1 MPKVFVVGA
10 TGAVGKT
17 LVKELLKKEEF
28 TEIVTFG
35 RREIPE
41 KELETVAEENRA
53 RLTQEIISDFGA
65 LPDSPSDQD
74 KFAGFDAGFCC
85 LGTTRKIAGS
95 DEAFRRIDYDYV
107 ANIAQVAKDK
117 GCEHFLYVSS
127 IGADKT
133 SWFLYPRTKG
143 EIEAKLES
151 IGFSKLSIFR
161 PSVLDRGE
169 DARFVEKLGAPL
181 MNFIPKYK
189 TMPLGKL
196 SQVMMSK
203 CLQPDEKEVLIME
216 NPAIHHFADSN
227 L

>member
-74 KFAGFDAGFCC
+74 KFAGFCC

-107 ANIAQVAKDK
+107 ANIAQVAK
-117 GCEHFLYVSS
+117 
-127 IGADKT
+127 
-133 SWFLYPRTKG
+133 
-143 EIEAKLES
+143 
-151 IGFSKLSIFR
+151 
-161 PSVLDRGE
+161 
-169 DARFVEKLGAPL
+169 
-181 MNFIPKYK
+181 
-189 TMPLGKL
+189 
-196 SQVMMSK
+196 
-203 CLQPDEKEVLIME
+203 
-216 NPAIHHFADSN
+216 
-227 L
+227 